1 MENLFLLVMY
11 LVDSNNVRYNYFCY
25 SLNSLANNHT
35 EKYARM
41 LAVFFPEEAS

>member
-1 MENLFLLVMY
+1 MENLFSLVMY
-11 LVDSNNVRYNYFCY
+11 LVDSNVRYNYFCY

-35 EKYARM
+35 EKCARM